1 MNTLH
6 LGPIADSYWVVND
19 LFLAGEYPGTHGNKG
34 TLAKIAKITAAGI
47 RTFIDLTEADEPLE
61 KYNAVLQTVAE
72 RDGFEAKHIR
82 HPIPDLGLPAREQM
96 KHILTTIR
104 EETEAGRPV
113 YVHCW
118 GGVGRTGT
126 VVGCW
131 LAEQGLTGTEALERI
146 AEIRQHT
153 PDGHRRSPETEAQR
167 RFVCEWLDQ
176 R

>member
-1 MNTLH
+1 MSH
-6 LGPIADSYWVVND
+6 C
-19 LFLAGEYPGTHGNKG
+19 
-34 TLAKIAKITAAGI
+34 
-47 RTFIDLTEADEPLE
+47 E
-61 KYNAVLQTVAE
+61 KYNAVLQAVAE
-72 RDGFEAKHIR
+72 RDGFEARHIR

-96 KHILTTIR
+96 ASILTTIR

-167 RFVCEWLDQ
+167 SFVCEWLDQ
-176 R
+176 A